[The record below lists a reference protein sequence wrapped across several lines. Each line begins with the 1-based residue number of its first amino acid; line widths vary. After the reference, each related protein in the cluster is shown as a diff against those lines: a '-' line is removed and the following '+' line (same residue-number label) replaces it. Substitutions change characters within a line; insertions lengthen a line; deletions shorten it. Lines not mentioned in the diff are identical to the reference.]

1 MAIVNILTKLSLA
14 TTGAAVVALAVAG
27 TAQAGTLNNSTGLNN
42 PTQTINFNEFPLAE
56 GEQVTNQF
64 SSLGVTF
71 TNLYNFSAPNNPNS
85 NIAGNTLINYDFNAS
100 TINNPFSI
108 KFNNTLTEA
117 AFTLVTNPGTST
129 LTALLNSVVVE
140 TFTATTDTSGNFY
153 GFTGINFDEI
163 VVNAGGF
170 NNGAIID
177 NIQTSKSVPEPASLM
192 GILGLGA
199 FGITSLR
206 KRRQQ
211 VAVKA

>member
-42 PTQTINFNEFPLAE
+42 PTQTINFNEFPLAQ

-71 TNLYNFSAPNNPNS
+71 TNLYNLSVPNNVYPK
-85 NIAGNTLINYDFNAS
+85 IAGNTLTNYDSNTS

-129 LTALLNSVVVE
+129 LTA
-140 TFTATTDTSGNFY
+140 
-153 GFTGINFDEI
+153 
-163 VVNAGGF
+163 
-170 NNGAIID
+170 
-177 NIQTSKSVPEPASLM
+177 
-192 GILGLGA
+192 
-199 FGITSLR
+199 
-206 KRRQQ
+206 
-211 VAVKA
+211 